1 MTTLP
6 RWTHTTMIH
15 KSQSPCKAFLSFA
28 IPKGL
33 ETVLDGPMADDL
45 AKFSYLLLLF
55 SIPYKERREKG
66 FYIPFS
72 KATGWRYFNK
82 RWPALRQAMEGYKDV
97 FDWNEKYLNDD
108 RLGFPKSVRLTKPYR
123 SGECVLYTTKKKYNK
138 IHHIDYDSLD
148 EPSRRLLADF
158 DAFRLPE
165 EMPDFT
171 NPWQA
176 ITWDA
181 IAKGDYYAK
190 RCEYGRFH
198 SNFTSFKHRHLLL
211 CDRGPLAVLDVKSAQ
226 MLCLA
231 SVVRRWGG
239 RHPDITKWLEI
250 CKDGDI
256 YQYLADIL
264 GKTRKEAKN
273 GLIRCVFERTHKMV
287 RMPEF
292 IALQDHFGYIA
303 QCILEIKKANGYR
316 DVARACQRVESKI
329 MINKALMGLPGV
341 PIITCH
347 DEFILP
353 ADSLEPAKLSLR
365 RAFRDY
371 GLSPSFKTKVA

>member
-1 MTTLP
+1 
-6 RWTHTTMIH
+6 MIH
-15 KSQSPCKAFLSFA
+15 QSQPPCKTFLSFA

-55 SIPYKERREKG
+55 SIPYKERKEKG

-72 KATGWRYFNK
+72 RETGRRYFNK
-82 RWPALRQAMEGYKDV
+82 RWDALRRATENYPDV
-97 FDWNEKYLNDD
+97 FDWNNSYSNDD

-123 SGECVLYTTKKKYNK
+123 SGECVIYTTKKKYNK

-158 DAFRLPE
+158 EAFRLPE
-165 EMPDFT
+165 ETPDFT

-181 IAKGDYYAK
+181 ISKGDFYAK

-198 SNFTSFKHRHLLL
+198 SNFTSFKHRHILL
-211 CDRGPLAVLDVKSAQ
+211 CDKGPLAAVDVKSAQ

-239 RHPDITKWLEI
+239 SHLDIARWLEI

-256 YQYLADIL
+256 YQYMADVI
-264 GKTRKEAKN
+264 GTSRKEAKN

-287 RMPEF
+287 SMPEF
-292 IALQDHFGYIA
+292 LALQAHFGHIA
-303 QCILEIKKANGYR
+303 RCILEIKQTNGYR
-316 DVARACQRVESKI
+316 DVARACQRVESRI
-329 MINKALMGLPGV
+329 MINKALMDLQGV
-341 PIITCH
+341 PVITCH

-353 ADSLEPAKLSLR
+353 ADSIEPAKR
-365 RAFRDY
+365 AMRKAFRDY
-371 GLSPSFKTKVA
+371 KLSPNFQIKLP